1 MCTWDVFEIGDFEL
15 QYSSA
20 SATALLA
27 ANRDS
32 LPGAASH
39 IRTPYVLIV
48 DDDKLIVDV
57 IQSLLEIEGYNSIG
71 ISDSLKVPAFLN
83 ALDDH
88 MLPSI
93 ILLDLMMP
101 GLTGY
106 EIATLLSQIERYRS
120 IPIIVMTADS
130 RVQGCSGIQG
140 TVDFVTKP
148 FCLDPLL
155 AKMQVYLTRPAS

>member
-1 MCTWDVFEIGDFEL
+1 MQC
-15 QYSSA
+15 SSA
-20 SATALLA
+20 SATTLRVGDRA
-27 ANRDS
+27 S
-32 LPGAASH
+32 LPEAKDQ

-57 IQSLLEIEGYNSIG
+57 IQSLLEIEGYNG
-71 ISDSLKVPAFLN
+71 VGMSDSLKVPIFLN

-88 MLPSI
+88 ALPAV

-101 GLTGY
+101 SLSGY
-106 EIATLLSQIERYRS
+106 EIATLLSQIERYRR

-140 TVDFVTKP
+140 AVDFVTKP
-148 FCLDPLL
+148 FRLDPLF
-155 AKMQVYLTRPAS
+155 AKLKVYLNPPIPS